1 MSIKRKDTFI
11 QEYLY
16 IEEMPPLPLNQEEV
30 KKNQTDQTDRGVF
43 VIDLFN
49 DEEEKY

>member
-1 MSIKRKDTFI
+1 MSVKRKDTFI

-16 IEEMPPLPLNQEEV
+16 IEEMPPSSTQEKF

-49 DEEEKY
+49 DDEEEKY

>member
-1 MSIKRKDTFI
+1 MKSERKSTFI

-16 IEEMPPLPLNQEEV
+16 IEEIPLEYIEKEKI
-30 KKNQTDQTDRGVF
+30 KKDQSSEIDRGVF

-49 DEEEKY
+49 DKE